1 MLFGIVTLFTYTFLY
16 CAAGE
21 IIADQVSY
29 MLCSEVNIRIYNFF
43 PHFETFQNSILN
55 RPS

>member
-1 MLFGIVTLFTYTFLY
+1 MLFGIVTLLTHTFLY

-29 MLCSEVNIRIYNFF
+29 MLCSEVNISIYNFF
-43 PHFETFQNSILN
+43 PHFEIFPNSILN